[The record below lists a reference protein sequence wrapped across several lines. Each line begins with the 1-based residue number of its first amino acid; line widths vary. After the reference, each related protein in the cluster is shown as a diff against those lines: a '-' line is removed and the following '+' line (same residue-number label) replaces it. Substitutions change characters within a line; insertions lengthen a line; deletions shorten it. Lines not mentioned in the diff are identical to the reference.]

1 MENNIDYFII
11 CHNQEIIID
20 QLSKNIAQKL
30 PNCKFLLVG
39 DGATDQIKQYDSQV
53 IICRDL
59 SDNLEEHPYLCS
71 FTAWYAVVKNGLYQN
86 NNICLL
92 EYDIELDGKF
102 HQTNTSLINKYN
114 NNNYIIAYNKTL
126 IDHYVFYKST
136 PWLDISLKKIHN
148 INLKTFVSNTKKQYR
163 FWPTSTN
170 ITLSTHVL
178 KSFIDWFNPM
188 TKLFCQDP
196 LGSYVQER
204 AFFIYCVLHNID
216 IFYSNNVLTHHQ
228 VCSHKSQDIYGTFL
242 GQREKTI
249 LEEKDKE
256 EYHILYD
263 NEMFRCLNSASDI

>member
-92 EYDIELDGKF
+92 EYDI
-102 HQTNTSLINKYN
+102 
-114 NNNYIIAYNKTL
+114 
-126 IDHYVFYKST
+126 
-136 PWLDISLKKIHN
+136 
-148 INLKTFVSNTKKQYR
+148 
-163 FWPTSTN
+163 
-170 ITLSTHVL
+170 
-178 KSFIDWFNPM
+178 
-188 TKLFCQDP
+188 
-196 LGSYVQER
+196 
-204 AFFIYCVLHNID
+204 
-216 IFYSNNVLTHHQ
+216 
-228 VCSHKSQDIYGTFL
+228 
-242 GQREKTI
+242 
-249 LEEKDKE
+249 
-256 EYHILYD
+256 
-263 NEMFRCLNSASDI
+263 